1 MRLAIRHHTEYAYAA
16 GIAGSVQYL
25 RLWPRDE
32 ATQTTVRWRLDAP
45 GPVTPWRDGFGNL
58 VHTVVLSGGT
68 DSLVL
73 TVEGEV
79 DTAETH
85 GILPLDERG
94 PPLAAYL
101 RATPPT
107 AADAGLADFAAGFA
121 AQRER
126 GTLPALH
133 ALMTAIHHTVAPL
146 PGDGDGSDG
155 ETTAAQALV
164 RGAGCCRDHA
174 HLFIAC
180 CRLWGVP
187 ARYVSGYLHTQAEDG
202 RTLATHAGAEAE
214 VEYLGW
220 VSFDPSNCQSATQAY
235 VRLAVGFDYH
245 GAAPV
250 RGVRLGGGGEQMR
263 VRRQVM
269 EAEQ

>member
-25 RLWPRDE
+25 RLWPRDDG
-32 ATQTTVRWRLDAP
+32 TQTTVGWRLDAP

-58 VHTVVLSGGT
+58 VHTVVLPGGT

-79 DTAETH
+79 DTVETH
-85 GILPLDERG
+85 GILPLDGRG
-94 PPLAAYL
+94 PPPEAYL
-101 RATPPT
+101 RTTPLT
-107 AADAGLADFAAGFA
+107 GADAGLRDFATGFA
-121 AQRER
+121 VQRGR

-133 ALMTAIHHTVAPL
+133 ALMSAIHQTLAAQA
-146 PGDGDGSDG
+146 GDGDIDA
-155 ETTAAQALV
+155 TAAQALA
-164 RGAGCCRDHA
+164 RGAGGCQDHA

-202 RTLATHAGAEAE
+202 RTLATHAWAEAL

-235 VRLAVGFDYH
+235 VRLAVGFDGH

-263 VRRQVM
+263 VRVQVM
-269 EAEQ
+269 AAEQ